1 MALSDLLS
9 GRSVDDMLESLPRL
23 WELCFRARDDIKV
36 NVLPRFQPRSQGY
49 RTAPWKRGYFVS
61 RRLCVSKFLVI
72 SDYY

>member
-36 NVLPRFQPRSQGY
+36 RSVEVVCCILGFID
-49 RTAPWKRGYFVS
+49 TGIIINGS
-61 RRLCVSKFLVI
+61 SL
-72 SDYY
+72 

>member
-36 NVLPRFQPRSQGY
+36 WTNCTVR
-49 RTAPWKRGYFVS
+49 V
-61 RRLCVSKFLVI
+61 KFFDDPITNMQQIRDNMQITNTLVV
-72 SDYY
+72 

>member
-36 NVLPRFQPRSQGY
+36 SSGQAVCCFLDSINLCIMTS
-49 RTAPWKRGYFVS
+49 VS
-61 RRLCVSKFLVI
+61 LL
-72 SDYY
+72 

>member
-36 NVLPRFQPRSQGY
+36 NVLTRFQPRSQGLSSY
-49 RTAPWKRGYFVS
+49 HPLDTRLPSFAPA
-61 RRLCVSKFLVI
+61 LCI
-72 SDYY
+72 

>member
-36 NVLPRFQPRSQGY
+36 KVFPRLADL
-49 RTAPWKRGYFVS
+49 APA
-61 RRLCVSKFLVI
+61 LCI
-72 SDYY
+72 